1 MRERPA
7 RVFPLCY
14 RSRVRALI
22 VEDVEKLAQAERA
35 AFERAGFA
43 VDVAGDGET
52 GLRMA
57 QSGGYDIVIL
67 DRMLPKKT
75 GFAVC
80 RALRAEGSVVPII
93 MATALGDTGERV
105 DGLDAGADDYI
116 VKPFSLE
123 ELLARTRALLR
134 RAGTATAAP
143 GEVLRAGDLSL
154 DLGRREAAVS
164 GEPLR
169 LSPRELSV
177 LEHLLRHAGQACSRQ
192 QILEDCWD
200 AAFETSS
207 NLVDVYVR
215 QIRAKLSDDHERYI
229 KTVRGFGYRLDG

>member
-7 RVFPLCY
+7 RAFSLCY
-14 RSRVRALI
+14 RCHVRALI
-22 VEDVEKLAQAERA
+22 VEDVEKLAQAERV
-35 AFERAGFA
+35 AFERAGFS

-52 GLRMA
+52 GLAMA
-57 QSGGYDIVIL
+57 RAGGYDIVIL

-105 DGLDAGADDYI
+105 EGLDAGADDYV

-134 RAGTATAAP
+134 RVGSATP
-143 GEVLRAGDLSL
+143 GEVLRAGDIAF
-154 DLGRREAAVS
+154 DLGRHEASVA
-164 GEPLR
+164 GEPVR
-169 LSPRELSV
+169 LSPREQGV
-177 LEHLLRHAGQACSRQ
+177 LEYLLRHAGQACSRQ
-192 QILEDCWD
+192 QILDDCWD
-200 AAFETSS
+200 PAFETSS

>member
-7 RVFPLCY
+7 CAFSLCY
-14 RSRVRALI
+14 RCRVKALI
-22 VEDVEKLAQAERA
+22 VEDVEKLAQAEHA
-35 AFERAGFA
+35 AFERAGFS

-52 GLRMA
+52 GLAMA
-57 QSGGYDIVIL
+57 RGGGYDIVVL

-80 RALRAEGSVVPII
+80 RALRAEGSIVPII
-93 MATALGDTGERV
+93 MATALGDTDERV
-105 DGLDAGADDYI
+105 EGLDAGADDYI

-123 ELLARTRALLR
+123 ELLARARALLR
-134 RAGTATAAP
+134 RAGSATP
-143 GEVLRAGDLSL
+143 GEVLRAGDIVF
-154 DLGRREAAVS
+154 DLGRREASVA
-164 GEPLR
+164 GKAAR
-169 LSPRELSV
+169 LSPRELGV

-192 QILEDCWD
+192 QILDDCWD
-200 AAFETSS
+200 PAFETSS

-229 KTVRGFGYRLDG
+229 KTVRGFGYRLDA

>member
-7 RVFPLCY
+7 RAFSSWY
-14 RSRVRALI
+14 RCRVRALI

-35 AFERAGFA
+35 AFERAGFS

-52 GLRMA
+52 GLAMA
-57 QSGGYDIVIL
+57 RSGGYDIVIL

-80 RALRAEGSVVPII
+80 RALRAEGSIVPII
-93 MATALGDTGERV
+93 MATALGDTDERV
-105 DGLDAGADDYI
+105 EGLDAGADDYI

-134 RAGTATAAP
+134 RAGSSTP
-143 GEVLRAGDLSL
+143 GEVLRAGDIVF
-154 DLGRREAAVS
+154 DLGRRETSVAGEAV
-164 GEPLR
+164 R
-169 LSPRELSV
+169 LSPRELGV

-192 QILEDCWD
+192 QILDDCWD
-200 AAFETSS
+200 PAFETSS

-229 KTVRGFGYRLDG
+229 KTVRGFGYRLDA